1 MPLSYVKSKNLRK
14 TKDRRFEP
22 VFIHQDLTP
31 LQRERRRQLVQ
42 ELRQR
47 KEGGETDL
55 IIVKGKIVTRRTWQD
70 AEY

>member
-1 MPLSYVKSKNLRK
+1 MENITVQSRMETFWYR
-14 TKDRRFEP
+14 
-22 VFIHQDLTP
+22 LTHV
-31 LQRERRRQLVQ
+31 QLVQ